1 MSQVPEPDK
10 EKEKTAPAEV
20 PKSAIAAK
28 PAEGAKPAEAAKE
41 KDQAGIE
48 AKIYGETNYD
58 RVSSMLIAVVLGAL
72 IVFGWLS
79 IIAATTSAYQS
90 RVSQSIE
97 VIEVSG
103 GGGGTP
109 EGKVASVEEINVAG
123 GETADKASNN
133 EDDASQFEEPSVE
146 ARPAAMLDTV
156 MEAGQNLAEVDVAQ
170 VMPNGGKVASGKRKS
185 KVGNGGPGYGF
196 GPGDGGVRREDRWS
210 ILYKTGQTA
219 DEYARQ
225 LDAFGVEL
233 AIPSG
238 NQLIFV
244 SNFSQVQPSKRT
256 GSPVED
262 KRLYFVWQGQ
272 GRKESDIALL
282 SKAGLQVGESV
293 IFQFYPARTETILEQ
308 LEVRHKGKQPAEIRK
323 TRFGVVQSG
332 NGYAFE
338 VLSQDY
344 LR

>member
-1 MSQVPEPDK
+1 MSQATER
-10 EKEKTAPAEV
+10 E
-20 PKSAIAAK
+20 SARREL
-28 PAEGAKPAEAAKE
+28 AEGAKVETEVA
-41 KDQAGIE
+41 
-48 AKIYGETNYD
+48 AKIYGETLYD
-58 RVSSMLIAVVLGAL
+58 RVSSMLLAVVLGAL
-72 IVFGWLS
+72 LVFGWLS

-90 RVSQSIE
+90 RVTQSIE

-103 GGGGTP
+103 GGGGVP

-133 EDDASQFEEPSVE
+133 QEEATEFEEPSVE

-156 MEAGQNLAEVDVAQ
+156 MEAGQNLSEVDVSQ
-170 VMPNGGKVASGKRKS
+170 VMPTGGRTATGKRSS
-185 KVGNGGPGYGF
+185 KIGTGGPGYGF

-233 AIPSG
+233 AIIVG
-238 NQLIFV
+238 NQLVYV
-244 SNFSQVQPSKRT
+244 SNFSQVRPTKRT
-256 GSPVED
+256 GSGSDD
-262 KRLYFVWQGQ
+262 KRLFFVWRGQ

-282 SKAGLQVGESV
+282 SKADLQVGEGV
-293 IFQFYPARTETILEQ
+293 IFQFYSPRTESILEQ
-308 LEVRHKGKQPAEIRK
+308 LEVRYKGKQPAEIRN
-323 TRFGVVQSG
+323 TRFGVVPSG

>member
-1 MSQVPEPDK
+1 VKKKP
-10 EKEKTAPAEV
+10 APA
-20 PKSAIAAK
+20 PG
-28 PAEGAKPAEAAKE
+28 P
-41 KDQAGIE
+41 IE
-48 AKIYGETNYD
+48 ARIYGESLYD
-58 RVSSMLIAVVLGAL
+58 RVTSLLLAVILGAA

-90 RVSQSIE
+90 RATRPIR

-109 EGKVASVEEINVAG
+109 DGAISSKETIDVPG
-123 GETADKASNN
+123 GEAADKASNN
-133 EDDASQFEEPSVE
+133 EEEASSFEEPSVE

-156 MEAGQNLAEVDVAQ
+156 AEAGQSLAEVDVSA
-170 VMPNGGKVASGKRKS
+170 VMPRGGRVATGKRRS
-185 KVGNGGPGYGF
+185 KIGTGGPGYGF

-210 ILYKTGQTA
+210 IHYKTGQTP

-238 NQLIFV
+238 NQLIYA
-244 SNFSQVQPSKRT
+244 SNFSVDRPTTRRAS
-256 GSPVED
+256 GADD

-272 GRKESDIALL
+272 GRKASDLTLL
-282 SKAGLQVGESV
+282 NKAGLQVGEEV
-293 IFQFYPARTETILEQ
+293 IFQFYPAAVEATLEQ
-308 LEVRHKGKQPAEIRK
+308 LEVRYKGRQPAEIRS
-323 TRFGVVQSG
+323 TRFGVVQAGASYG
-332 NGYAFE
+332 FE
-338 VLSQDY
+338 VLAQET